1 MGLRYVAVEMM
12 RMLETIDRFLERA
25 DRALAENARWP
36 LALFGLALVLK
47 LVYVVHSADALYAR
61 VPIMDSKYYDQ
72 LAQEIAGGRLRAH
85 DALFMA
91 PLYPL
96 FLSLVY
102 AIAGRDFMLVRLLQV
117 AGGAATVALAFLLG
131 RRLFRPTAALAGA
144 LILILYGA
152 TTFYES
158 ELLVEWMGALLNCAA
173 LLILLARRPASAR
186 RCAAAGAVLGLSA
199 LAGAGVL
206 VFGAFVLGWI
216 LFQERDP
223 RRYAR
228 AGAFALALV
237 AVNLPAIV
245 HNTIAGGAFAPVTS
259 NAGVNF
265 YIGNGRD
272 ATGMFVPVR
281 DVDVIDDVTTREFVE
296 RQTGR
301 ELGPGEVSAYWFARA
316 RDEIKASPARWG
328 ALLARKVALYFNGYE
343 VPQIESFDVQR
354 RQLAWLRVLF
364 VPLWFIMA
372 FGLLGMVLSM
382 RAWSRHGMLLGYV
395 LAGAAPI
402 IWCFV
407 AGRFREPVVP
417 VLCMFAGH
425 ALVAMPSRLRSFRTG
440 AAFVGG
446 AIALLLATY
455 PGIFQIDPGVVEFRE
470 QVRRARRLSEL
481 RSFEPALR
489 EVNRAIAVFPREPE
503 GYLQRAIVYKESG
516 NNFKAIEDYRRA
528 LAIEANRAAVHYD
541 LAQVLRRVN
550 LREDAVRE
558 YRLAA
563 DYDPTM
569 AQAYNNLGVT
579 YRELQRYDQ
588 AIAAF
593 RKAIDV
599 APGYRRAYNNLGA
612 SYAETGRVDEA
623 IATFLE
629 TTEKFPDYP
638 SGYKNLAMAY
648 ASQKRPRPAL
658 TAMKR
663 YAALNPTD
671 LEAGELIRKLEIAV
685 MADTSSAGD

>member
-1 MGLRYVAVEMM
+1 M
-12 RMLETIDRFLERA
+12 RTLDAIDRFLERA
-25 DRALAENARWP
+25 DRTLAQGARWP
-36 LALFGLALVLK
+36 LALFGVALVLK

-61 VPIMDSKYYDQ
+61 VPIMDSRYYDQ
-72 LAQEIAGGRLRAH
+72 VAQDIANGRLLRS

-102 AIAGRDFMLVRLLQV
+102 SIVGRDFMVVRLLQV
-117 AGGAATVALAFLLG
+117 VGGAATVALAFLLG
-131 RRLFRPTAALAGA
+131 RRLFRPSAAFAGA
-144 LILILYGA
+144 SILILYGA
-152 TTFYES
+152 ATFYES
-158 ELLVEWMGALLNCAA
+158 ELLAEWMGALLNCAA
-173 LLILLARRPASAR
+173 LLILHARPSASAG

-206 VFGAFVLGWI
+206 VFSAFVLAWI
-216 LFQERDP
+216 LFQERHP
-223 RRYAR
+223 RRYQR
-228 AGAFALALV
+228 AGAFVLALF
-237 AVNLPAIV
+237 AVNLPALV
-245 HNTIAGGAFAPVTS
+245 HNTMAGGAFAPVAS

-281 DVDVIDDVTTREFVE
+281 DVDVIDDVTTRGFVE
-296 RQTGR
+296 QQTGR
-301 ELGPGEVSAYWFARA
+301 ELSPAEVSAYWFGRA
-316 RDEIKASPARWG
+316 RDEIDASPARWG
-328 ALLARKVALYFNGYE
+328 ILLARKVALYFNGYE
-343 VPQIESFDVQR
+343 APQIESFDVQR
-354 RQLAWLRVLF
+354 RQLPWLRALF
-364 VPLWFIMA
+364 VPLWFIMV
-372 FGLLGMVLSM
+372 FGLLGMLLSM
-382 RAWSRHGMLLGYV
+382 RAWSRYGILLGYV
-395 LAGAAPI
+395 LAGVVSIAWFFI
-402 IWCFV
+402 
-407 AGRFREPVVP
+407 AGRYREPVAP
-417 VLCMFAGH
+417 VLCLFAGH

-440 AAFVGG
+440 AAFVVG
-446 AIALLLATY
+446 ALALLFATY
-455 PGIFQIDPGVVEFRE
+455 PGIFEVDPNTIQFRE

-489 EVNRAIAVFPREPE
+489 EVTRAIAVFPGQPE
-503 GYLQRAIVYKESG
+503 GYLQRAIVYQQSG

-528 LAIEANRAAVHYD
+528 LAIEANRPSVHYE

-550 LREDAVRE
+550 LREDAIRE

-579 YRELQRYDQ
+579 YRELKRYDD

-593 RKAIDV
+593 RRAIEV
-599 APGYRRAYNNLGA
+599 SPGYRRAYNNLGA

-629 TTEKFPDYP
+629 TTERFPDYAN
-638 SGYKNLAMAY
+638 GYKNLAMAY

-658 TAMKR
+658 EAMRK
-663 YAALNPTD
+663 YAALNPSD

-685 MADTSSAGD
+685 MADTSGARD